1 MWLNKLTLQEFMKL
15 FQLVAYHMVS
25 FLLLK
30 PSSCVSDW
38 IISVM
43 YFIINILLYLLLFVC
58 GLFLNESSKLLHV
71 ARLVLLTDGLNPENI
86 QRRPLK
92 KFIPHLISV
101 LVDFGLKLLSC
112 ILLLPWLKGLFV
124 VHHSCEKLENQ
135 TKSPLPCPRSQ
146 EQSISQ
152 AVENQ
157 SFHPCWERLQ
167 RLEELVTEL
176 VNKPKR
182 IPPEK
187 EDMLL
192 ESLSR
197 IKSIEHD
204 LQRTKKVSSVIFL
217 FAVYAECFFNLKNL
231 ALFGAKYLCSKFSRH
246 CLLLHQNKWSL
257 LNHWNN

>member
-1 MWLNKLTLQEFMKL
+1 MWLLLAYIFLREGWVNLLPPAVWLNKLMLQEFMKL
-15 FQLVAYHMVS
+15 FQLIDYRTVS
-25 FLLLK
+25 FLLLNLAPVSVIK
-30 PSSCVSDW
+30 LYQWCTPLHQRCTSLLTFFSIYCFSSGA
-38 IISVM
+38 
-43 YFIINILLYLLLFVC
+43 YFSLNIASF
-58 GLFLNESSKLLHV
+58 LHV
-71 ARLVLLTDGLNPENI
+71 TRLVLLTDNLTSENT

-92 KFIPHLISV
+92 KFISRLMSV
-101 LVDFGLKLLSC
+101 LVHFVLNLLAC
-112 ILLLPWLKGLFV
+112 VLLFPWLKGLFV
-124 VHHSCEKLENQ
+124 AQHSCKKLENQ
-135 TKSPLPCPRSQ
+135 TKSPLPCTSSQ

-167 RLEELVTEL
+167 RLEELVTDL

-204 LQRTKKVSSVIFL
+204 LQRTKKVSSFFSFVL
-217 FAVYAECFFNLKNL
+217 YAACFFNFKNL
-231 ALFGAKYLCSKFSRH
+231 GIISI
-246 CLLLHQNKWSL
+246 
-257 LNHWNN
+257 

>member
-1 MWLNKLTLQEFMKL
+1 MM
-15 FQLVAYHMVS
+15 Y
-25 FLLLK
+25 
-30 PSSCVSDW
+30 SSTST
-38 IISVM
+38 M
-43 YFIINILLYLLLFVC
+43 YFIINFFLYLLLFIW
-58 GLFLNESSKLLHV
+58 GLFLIEYSKLLHV
-71 ARLVLLTDGLNPENI
+71 TRLVLLTDNLTSENT

-92 KFIPHLISV
+92 KFIPRLMSV
-101 LVDFGLKLLSC
+101 LVHFVLNLLAC
-112 ILLLPWLKGLFV
+112 VLLFPWLKGLFV
-124 VHHSCEKLENQ
+124 AQHSCKKLENQ
-135 TKSPLPCPRSQ
+135 TKSPLPCTSSQ

-167 RLEELVTEL
+167 RLEELVTDL

-204 LQRTKKVSSVIFL
+204 LQRTKKVISFFFSFVL
-217 FAVYAECFFNLKNL
+217 YAACFFNFKNL
-231 ALFGAKYLCSKFSRH
+231 GIISI
-246 CLLLHQNKWSL
+246 
-257 LNHWNN
+257 